1 MKENNIRIF
10 WLLAIFLGLVTAR
23 STLEPKYN
31 ALFSR
36 DETIDDLCRP
46 ACSRRSFHAG
56 LRRRSFDHEVSEK
69 DDTLH
74 RRNLEPVT
82 NIDTYMLNRLESV
95 NLIDVF
101 FNDLTSTARMQPLGN
116 APFPMGLQGL
126 CGCSTLFVM
135 SRRAVY
141 GAHFFED
148 LAFTTTSPDRFK
160 AQTINMISGD
170 GSITGEGPSLDPTF
184 FNQPGDKPVAWI
196 LTPESDKVPGNQQY
210 PKRIGQIGDQVAA
223 LIPGIRVSVF
233 IYNALQGGDQ
243 EKGIPADPEFMT
255 NARGAA
261 LYGYDPNNHGGR
273 AYRLFFERTMVAKDE
288 W

>member
-1 MKENNIRIF
+1 MKGNNIRIF

-23 STLEPKYN
+23 STLKPKYN

-46 ACSRRSFHAG
+46 ACSRRSSHAG
-56 LRRRSFDHEVSEK
+56 LRRRSSDLEVSET

-74 RRNLEPVT
+74 RRNLKQVT
-82 NIDTYMLNRLESV
+82 AGNIDNYMISQLDSRD
-95 NLIDVF
+95 LINVF
-101 FNDLTSTARMQPLGN
+101 FNHSTSTARMQPLGN
-116 APFPMGLQGL
+116 ARFPMGLEGL
-126 CGCSTLFVM
+126 CGCSALFVM

-148 LAFTTTSPDRFK
+148 LAFRTTSTARFK
-160 AQTINMISGD
+160 AQAINMISGD
-170 GSITGEGPSLDPTF
+170 GPITGEGPSLDPTF
-184 FNQPGDKPVAWI
+184 FNQPGDNPVAWI
-196 LTPESDKVPGNQQY
+196 LTPESINVPGNKQY
-210 PKRIGQIGDQVAA
+210 PKRIG
-223 LIPGIRVSVF
+223 
-233 IYNALQGGDQ
+233 GDQ
-243 EKGIPADPEFMT
+243 EENIPADPEFMT

-261 LYGYDPNNHGGR
+261 LYEYDPNNHGER